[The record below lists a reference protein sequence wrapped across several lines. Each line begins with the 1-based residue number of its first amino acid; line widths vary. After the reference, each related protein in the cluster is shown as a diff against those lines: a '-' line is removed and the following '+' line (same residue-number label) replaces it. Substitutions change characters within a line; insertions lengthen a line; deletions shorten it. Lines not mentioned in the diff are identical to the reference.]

1 MRQMITFVDT
11 NVLLDVFLPDPKW
24 GQKSKIRLEQSFNQG
39 SLIINEII
47 YSELSPQ
54 FSNKA
59 LPDNV
64 LKTLSIRIVSLDL
77 KAAYHAGRIWKDY
90 RKAGGRRNHILAD
103 FLIGAHAEI
112 EAEQLLIRDSGFY
125 KKYFSDIHVIY

>member
-1 MRQMITFVDT
+1 MITFVDT

-47 YSELSPQ
+47 YSELTPQ
-54 FSNKA
+54 FSSKA
-59 LPDNV
+59 LLDDV

-77 KAAYHAGRIWKDY
+77 KAAYHAGRIWKNY
-90 RKAGGRRNHILAD
+90 RKAGGRRNRILAD

-112 EAEQLLIRDSGFY
+112 EAEQLLTRDRGFY
-125 KKYFSDIHVIY
+125 KKHFSDIHVIY

>member
-1 MRQMITFVDT
+1 MITFVDT

-24 GQKSKIRLEQSFNQG
+24 GQKSKIRLEQSYNQG

-47 YSELSPQ
+47 YSELTPQ
-54 FSNKA
+54 FSSKA
-59 LPDNV
+59 LLDDV

-77 KAAYHAGRIWKDY
+77 KAAYHAGRIWKNY
-90 RKAGGRRNHILAD
+90 RKAGGKRNRILAD

-112 EAEQLLIRDSGFY
+112 EAEQLLTRDRGFY

>member
-1 MRQMITFVDT
+1 MITFVDT

-47 YSELSPQ
+47 YAELTPQ

-59 LPDNV
+59 LLDDV

-77 KAAYHAGRIWKDY
+77 KAAYHAGRIWKNY
-90 RKAGGRRNHILAD
+90 RKAGGRRNRILAD

-112 EAEQLLIRDSGFY
+112 QAEQLLTRDRGFY